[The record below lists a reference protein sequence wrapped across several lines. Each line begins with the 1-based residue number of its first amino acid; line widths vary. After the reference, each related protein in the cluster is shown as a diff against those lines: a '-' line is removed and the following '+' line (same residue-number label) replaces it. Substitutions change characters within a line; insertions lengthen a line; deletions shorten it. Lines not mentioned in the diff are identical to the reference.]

1 MSAAYA
7 SEMHLFCLV
16 SPRALQQLLP
26 LRSHRQYEQATKKMQ
41 KKKKK
46 KKMILSVKGSIFFE
60 KAKSEKKAVPFKSWN
75 GGLKRSHSI
84 WQMEGIE

>member
-1 MSAAYA
+1 M
-7 SEMHLFCLV
+7 
-16 SPRALQQLLP
+16 LP

-41 KKKKK
+41 KKKKE
-46 KKMILSVKGSIFFE
+46 KKMILNVKGSIFFE
-60 KAKSEKKAVPFKSWN
+60 KAKSEKKAVPLRSWG